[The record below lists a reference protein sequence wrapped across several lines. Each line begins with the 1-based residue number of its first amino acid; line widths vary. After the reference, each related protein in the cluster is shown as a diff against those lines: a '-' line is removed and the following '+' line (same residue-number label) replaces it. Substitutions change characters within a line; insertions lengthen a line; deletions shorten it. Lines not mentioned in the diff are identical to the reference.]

1 MRSTLTEISLQ
12 LVQVLEEVGF
22 TPAALQEYLGPA
34 AFSSIAR
41 GEPASILYT
50 LRTREEEPLAILIQA
65 FLVHAEVPRR
75 HLDSVL
81 GVQIIDALLTLGM
94 AQEKDSLVT
103 IGIDIRSTLI
113 DGRLVWV
120 FSDVDASMA
129 AGHVPGKDHVLGIGA
144 ASLSLLST
152 TPRTPVHALLDLG
165 AGSGIQSL
173 GQAPYARTIV
183 ATDVHDRALDFA
195 EANGVANKV
204 SLDIRSGSWFEP
216 VSGEKFDRI
225 VANPPFVVGPPE
237 IGHVYRDSGLD
248 LDGATECVVRGG
260 VEHLKEQ
267 GCLHALGSW
276 VYREE
281 ESVPARVASWIPEK
295 GISAWFIQRDIV
307 DSIDYVNTW
316 LRDES
321 VDPRSSEGAQRTQH
335 WLQHFDRAHVT
346 AVGFGFIAIKRIDDH
361 LPSEVVF
368 EDISHPI
375 DAYVGDEVQEHFVR
389 MEWLRS
395 KDAEAILDAQYY
407 LRPGVAK
414 EDVSTTD
421 VETGM
426 GFAPAALRLTRTD
439 GFRFSH
445 DVDQH
450 IAAIIA
456 GLHPTGLSLRE
467 VAGLYA
473 FSNGLEDDALCAA
486 LIQPIVALIQHGI
499 ILPADI
505 TTGW

>member
-120 FSDVDASMA
+120 FSDMDASMV

-225 VANPPFVVGPPE
+225 VANPPFVVGPP
-237 IGHVYRDSGLD
+237 RNW
-248 LDGATECVVRGG
+248 T
-260 VEHLKEQ
+260 
-267 GCLHALGSW
+267 CLS
-276 VYREE
+276 
-281 ESVPARVASWIPEK
+281 
-295 GISAWFIQRDIV
+295 
-307 DSIDYVNTW
+307 
-316 LRDES
+316 
-321 VDPRSSEGAQRTQH
+321 
-335 WLQHFDRAHVT
+335 
-346 AVGFGFIAIKRIDDH
+346 
-361 LPSEVVF
+361 
-368 EDISHPI
+368 
-375 DAYVGDEVQEHFVR
+375 
-389 MEWLRS
+389 
-395 KDAEAILDAQYY
+395 
-407 LRPGVAK
+407 
-414 EDVSTTD
+414 
-421 VETGM
+421 
-426 GFAPAALRLTRTD
+426 
-439 GFRFSH
+439 
-445 DVDQH
+445 
-450 IAAIIA
+450 
-456 GLHPTGLSLRE
+456 
-467 VAGLYA
+467 
-473 FSNGLEDDALCAA
+473 
-486 LIQPIVALIQHGI
+486 
-499 ILPADI
+499 
-505 TTGW
+505 

>member
-120 FSDVDASMA
+120 FSDMDASMV

-248 LDGATECVVRGG
+248 LDGAPS
-260 VEHLKEQ
+260 
-267 GCLHALGSW
+267 AL
-276 VYREE
+276 
-281 ESVPARVASWIPEK
+281 
-295 GISAWFIQRDIV
+295 
-307 DSIDYVNTW
+307 
-316 LRDES
+316 
-321 VDPRSSEGAQRTQH
+321 
-335 WLQHFDRAHVT
+335 
-346 AVGFGFIAIKRIDDH
+346 
-361 LPSEVVF
+361 SEV
-368 EDISHPI
+368 ESSISKNKVAFMHW
-375 DAYVGDEVQEHFVR
+375 V
-389 MEWLRS
+389 
-395 KDAEAILDAQYY
+395 
-407 LRPGVAK
+407 PGCIAK
-414 EDVSTTD
+414 KNLFQHELHH
-421 VETGM
+421 
-426 GFAPAALRLTRTD
+426 GFPRK
-439 GFRFSH
+439 G
-445 DVDQH
+445 
-450 IAAIIA
+450 
-456 GLHPTGLSLRE
+456 
-467 VAGLYA
+467 Y
-473 FSNGLEDDALCAA
+473 
-486 LIQPIVALIQHGI
+486 QHGSSNETSSI
-499 ILPADI
+499 AL
-505 TTGW
+505 TTSTPG